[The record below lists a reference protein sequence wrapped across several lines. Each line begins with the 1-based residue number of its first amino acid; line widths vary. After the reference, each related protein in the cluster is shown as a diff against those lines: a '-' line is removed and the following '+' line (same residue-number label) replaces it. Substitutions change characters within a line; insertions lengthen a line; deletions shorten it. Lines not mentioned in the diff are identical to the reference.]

1 MVSFFVAGKE
11 VGMAV
16 EKKLLYFLC
25 VSLFASLPAA
35 DWKGQTAAQIGLE
48 KEYPSLVQSL
58 QKVFPDLP
66 ENEKAAVRLLIG
78 YCQSRLNDPRA
89 ELLWMKKYLEE
100 FKAADVAL
108 GFIPAGPRTKIMR
121 FKGSWQKDF
130 PVLRELELDAK
141 SSRIAFFKPPGE
153 LKLRVRMSIPCS
165 FQLFSADGNL
175 LAKGIFGSEPRVVA
189 FPVAADFFKEARH
202 DLRLLLTLVSAP
214 EKEIEKYFAVE
225 LDYRSPEGMTFDPL
239 TAEVKMNGRE
249 LQAESRTETVV
260 LSRRTV
266 FDKKEFKKSFLKDLL
281 IGAAFFVL
289 RATFISS
296 SIDNPDTS
304 LYAKSALYGTRKV
317 FALGGIA
324 FSLKALLQLP
334 KVFKH
339 EGVSEERT
347 VDLPEMKAANAILKR
362 ELDLGKEKVMVQ
374 LTVKLNEERGRS
386 DE

>member
-1 MVSFFVAGKE
+1 
-11 VGMAV
+11 MAV
-16 EKKLLYFLC
+16 AKKLLYFLC
-25 VSLFASLPAA
+25 VSLFATLPAA
-35 DWKGQTAAQIGLE
+35 DWKGETAARIGLE
-48 KEYPSLVQSL
+48 KDYPSLVQSL

-66 ENEKAAVRLLIG
+66 EKEKAAACLLIG

-108 GFIPAGPRTKIMR
+108 GFIPAGPRKKILQ

-130 PVLRELELDAK
+130 PVLRELALDAE
-141 SSRIAFFKPPGE
+141 SSQIAFFKPPNE
-153 LKLRVRMSIPCS
+153 LKLRMQMSIPCN
-165 FQLFSADGNL
+165 FQLFAANGNL
-175 LAKGIFGSEPRVVA
+175 LAKGILGSESRVVA

-202 DLRLLLTLVSAP
+202 DLRLLLTLVSTP
-214 EKEIEKYFAVE
+214 EKEIEKYFSVE
-225 LDYRSPEGMTFDPL
+225 LDYLSPEGMTFDPL
-239 TAEVKMNGRE
+239 TTEVKMKGRE

-260 LSRRTV
+260 LSQRTI

-281 IGAAFFVL
+281 IGTAFFVI

-296 SIDNPDTS
+296 TIDNPDTS

-317 FALGGIA
+317 FAMGGIA

-334 KVFKH
+334 KVFKR
-339 EGVSEERT
+339 ERVSEERT
-347 VDLPEMKAANAILKR
+347 VDLPEMKAANDILKR
-362 ELDLGKEKVMVQ
+362 ELALGKEKVMVRMSVTSRQ
-374 LTVKLNEERGRS
+374 EPGGT